1 MINITKKFLL
11 IILLLVIVLAGV
23 VFWISE
29 KKAKEKERQEF
40 LSKLKGEIVFLRRD
54 EEGVLNIWK
63 INANGTGEKWLYKH
77 NYGGEAANFNCSFPE
92 WSKDGKKIY
101 FRAMSEKGWAIYE
114 MDPDGKNVRIAEN
127 PVDYSKKDG
136 VSRVSRAD
144 DILVKE
150 GSIYIYEEGVPKLI
164 FKHKGPYD
172 PAYNPGAEEV
182 DWSPDK
188 KYIIFVYN
196 FGRIMIADREG
207 NVVELTKGMDPD
219 WKY

>member
-1 MINITKKFLL
+1 MLFLL
-11 IILLLVIVLAGV
+11 TIVGGLVWRL
-23 VFWISE
+23 E
-29 KKAKEKERQEF
+29 TERKKEKERHEF
-40 LSKLKGEIVFLRRD
+40 LSKLKGEIVFLKRD
-54 EEGVLNIWK
+54 KEGILNIWK
-63 INANGTGEKWLYKH
+63 INANGTGERWLYKH
-77 NYGGEAANFNCSFPE
+77 NYGGKAANFNCGFPE
-92 WSKDGKKIY
+92 WSKDGTKIY
-101 FRAMSEKGWAIYE
+101 FQALDKNGKLQIYE
-114 MDPDGKNVRIAEN
+114 MNPDGKNVRIAEN

-136 VSRVSRAD
+136 VSRVTRAD

-150 GSIYIYEEGVPKLI
+150 GNIYIYNKKGVPKLI